1 LLHARCR
8 AIACNYFL
16 YRTAA
21 SIFFLPPGAA
31 SRASCSVHHLFP
43 VPKSTGVLFCT
54 VQLSADH

>member
-21 SIFFLPPGAA
+21 SIFFLPPGGA

>member
-16 YRTAA
+16 HRTAA

-31 SRASCSVHHLFP
+31 SRASCSVHHPFP

-54 VQLSADH
+54 VQLPADH